1 MAAYAIG
8 EYGFERWD
16 GPAPIIPTRKMLV
29 HRRPGVSGVS
39 HQVLGTWGDTFQ
51 VTLESHHASQL
62 DAATRYEKLRG
73 YIGVGGFY
81 LVYNYLNWSGLHGVL
96 YEVEAWELVGIQ
108 SRLRMIDLT
117 QSYVGGAALKTT
129 VTLTPQLKV

>member
-1 MAAYAIG
+1 MSAYAIG
-8 EYGFERWD
+8 EYGFETWD

-51 VTLESHHASQL
+51 VTLTSHHASQL
-62 DAATRYEKLRG
+62 EAATRYDKLRG

-81 LVYNYLNWSGLHGVL
+81 VRYNYLAWSGLHGVL
-96 YEVEAWELVGIQ
+96 YNVDDWQLVGIE
-108 SRLRMIDLT
+108 SRLRIIDLA
-117 QSYVGGAALKTT
+117 QSYVAGAVLKTI
-129 VTLTPQLKV
+129 VTLTPQAKV